1 MNKKVLI
8 APSTHPC
15 PIKELSK
22 YAKELELNGADWLH
36 CDIMD
41 GKFVPDRTFDQL
53 VFAFLK
59 KSTNLY
65 LDVHLMVKEPMK
77 VVDEYAK
84 YGANG
89 ITVHYECFNDK
100 ISLINALQHI
110 KSLGINA
117 GLSIKPGTDIETIFS
132 VLPYLDLVLIM
143 SVEPGAS
150 GQPFIKSSIQKI
162 ARLSK
167 KRAETNGK
175 FLIEVDGGVNTTNAQ
190 LISISGA
197 DVLVSG
203 SAVYNSI
210 NKKETILKLKG
221 ISS

>member
-1 MNKKVLI
+1 MHKLKILI
-8 APSTHPC
+8 K
-15 PIKELSK
+15 IKELSK

-150 GQPFIKSSIQKI
+150 GQQFIKSSIQKI

-175 FLIEVDGGVNTTNAQ
+175 FLIEVDGGINTTNAQ

-203 SAVYNSI
+203 SVVYNST

>member
-59 KSTNLY
+59 KSPNLY

-203 SAVYNSI
+203 SVVYNST

>member
-150 GQPFIKSSIQKI
+150 GQQFIKSSIQKI

-175 FLIEVDGGVNTTNAQ
+175 FLIEVDGGINTTNAQ

-203 SAVYNSI
+203 SVVYNST